1 MYFLKTKKIFCF
13 LACMKFQCLSIIKN
27 NKTICECANRRV
39 PCDKNLYMDT
49 KDNCENRTTLE
60 KEQPSTF
67 LKTADRTYQ
76 FISAFLMIIFVFS

>member
-1 MYFLKTKKIFCF
+1 
-13 LACMKFQCLSIIKN
+13 MKFQCLSIIKN

-60 KEQPSTF
+60 KEQSSTF

-76 FISAFLMIIFVFS
+76 FICVFLMIIFVFS